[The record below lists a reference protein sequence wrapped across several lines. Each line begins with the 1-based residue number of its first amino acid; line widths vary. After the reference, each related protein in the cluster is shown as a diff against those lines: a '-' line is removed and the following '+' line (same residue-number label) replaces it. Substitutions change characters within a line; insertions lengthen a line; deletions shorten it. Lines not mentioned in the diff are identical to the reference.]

1 MSGMDMANQ
10 ARIDD
15 VTRLGQSLRDLE
27 WNVKRLL
34 QREGLDWEPSPS
46 PSGAPPGVMEAI
58 QAGNIIEAI
67 KCYREATGLG
77 LAEAKDAVEKLR
89 TGG

>member
-34 QREGLDWEPSPS
+34 QREGLEWEPSPA
-46 PSGAPPGVMEAI
+46 PSGATPGVMEAI
-58 QAGNIIEAI
+58 QAGNIIEAL
-67 KCYREATGLG
+67 KCYREALGLG
-77 LAEAKDAVEKLR
+77 LTEAKDAVEKLS
-89 TGG
+89 TGV

>member
-1 MSGMDMANQ
+1 MSGMDMANP

-34 QREGLDWEPSPS
+34 QREGLEWEPSPA

-58 QAGNIIEAI
+58 QAGNLIEAI
-67 KCYREATGLG
+67 KHYREATGLG

>member
-34 QREGLDWEPSPS
+34 QREGLDWEPSPA
-46 PSGAPPGVMEAI
+46 PSGAPSGVMEAI
-58 QAGNIIEAI
+58 QAGDLIEAI
-67 KCYREATGLG
+67 KIYRMATGVG
-77 LAEAKDAVEKLR
+77 LAEAKDAVEKIR